1 MVPSTTRPTVV
12 SSNENN
18 AHLNQETTSDLVRSS
33 SVFARS
39 KSSIKDTTR
48 PNKKLTRLRSFFF
61 RRSTSTPSR
70 AQEQQQQQHLQ
81 MTLSNRISRT

>member
-12 SSNENN
+12 SSNEDN
-18 AHLNQETTSDLVRSS
+18 AHLNEETTSDLVRSS
-33 SVFARS
+33 SAFARS

-48 PNKKLTRLRSFFF
+48 PNKKLTRLRSFFS

-70 AQEQQQQQHLQ
+70 AQEQQHLQ